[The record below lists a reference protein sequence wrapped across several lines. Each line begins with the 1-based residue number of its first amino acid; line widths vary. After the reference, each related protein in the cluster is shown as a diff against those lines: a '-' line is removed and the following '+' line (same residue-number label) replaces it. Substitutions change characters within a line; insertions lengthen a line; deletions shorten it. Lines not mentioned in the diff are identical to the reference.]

1 MEIKQNAQR
10 GTKEEVAI
18 TMSDAQL
25 RLLRAICENQIGRI
39 EEDMENPEFI
49 RVYNDPSMIGWK
61 QAVDNVLQMSK
72 QLSGMIKEYRR
83 DMGRE

>member
-1 MEIKQNAQR
+1 MEIKQNAKR

-18 TMSDAQL
+18 IMSDAQL
-25 RLLRAICENQIGRI
+25 RLLRAICENQIGGI
-39 EEDMENPEFI
+39 EEDMERPEFLK
-49 RVYNDPSMIGWK
+49 VYNDPSMTGWK
-61 QAVDNVLQMSK
+61 QAIDNVLQMSK

>member
-18 TMSDAQL
+18 IMSDAQL
-25 RLLRAICENQIGRI
+25 RLLRVICENQIGRI
-39 EEDMENPEFI
+39 EEDMERPEFLK
-49 RVYNDPSMIGWK
+49 VYNEPSMTGWK
-61 QAVDNVLQMSK
+61 QAIDNVLQMSK

>member
-39 EEDMENPEFI
+39 EEDMERPEFI
-49 RVYNDPSMIGWK
+49 KVYNNPSMTGWK
-61 QAVDNVLQMSK
+61 QAIDNCVGLAR

-83 DMGRE
+83 DMWRE